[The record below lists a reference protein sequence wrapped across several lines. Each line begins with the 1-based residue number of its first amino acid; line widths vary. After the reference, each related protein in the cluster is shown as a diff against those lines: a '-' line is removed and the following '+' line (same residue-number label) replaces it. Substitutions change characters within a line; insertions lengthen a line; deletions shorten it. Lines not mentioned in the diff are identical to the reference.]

1 MRAQRLAKIIKFGY
15 LVFKEGVGVPSWLVP
30 AHSMVELAGD
40 LGDNGVLNL
49 GRPLDI
55 GAGFNNKVESAAGPL
70 AMTAEDWQSAV
81 ATYPY
86 RQVVGPMMETLLE
99 VTSKITAAMDRIR
112 LSFDPRVV
120 ARSIAVLAYVPFV
133 EAGKPLLD
141 EVANVLKV
149 DSGYPAEILIEYAR
163 AVLGD
168 DVTTVAQVN
177 GCIAQYR
184 SWVEWSDMLH
194 RQSESFKHHPKVIAV
209 TPPFSPELSGVLVT
223 MLKVREAK

>member
-81 ATYPY
+81 AMYPY

-112 LSFDPRVV
+112 LSVDTRVI
-120 ARSIAVLAYVPFV
+120 ARGIAVLAYAPFV
-133 EAGKPLLD
+133 ETGKPVLD
-141 EVANVLKV
+141 EAGNLLTV
-149 DSGYPAEILIEYAR
+149 DSHEPAEILKSYAQ
-163 AVLGD
+163 AVLDGD
-168 DVTTVAQVN
+168 VSKVN
-177 GCIAQYR
+177 AINDCITRHQA
-184 SWVEWSDMLH
+184 WVEWADMLH
-194 RQSESFKHHPKVIAV
+194 HQSKIFKHHPKVIAV